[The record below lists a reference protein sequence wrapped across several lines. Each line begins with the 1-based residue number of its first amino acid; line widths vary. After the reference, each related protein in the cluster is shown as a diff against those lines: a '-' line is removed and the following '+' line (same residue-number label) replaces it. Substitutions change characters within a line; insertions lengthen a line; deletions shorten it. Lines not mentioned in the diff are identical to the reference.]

1 MRKYFIKVI
10 KDYSLTRNVL
20 NKFWADVYSRE
31 HAELKSFNM
40 QSFHL
45 LGTRHKVVFIAM
57 VRFNESRIIKTTC
70 LYHQGKL
77 SQRIMIMNFNQR
89 ADVQHMQVVK

>member
-1 MRKYFIKVI
+1 M
-10 KDYSLTRNVL
+10 SL

-31 HAELKSFNM
+31 HAELESFNM

-70 LYHQGKL
+70 LYTTKENCL
-77 SQRIMIMNFNQR
+77 KELRL
-89 ADVQHMQVVK
+89 